1 MAIALIALLLIE
13 LVLQITWNRPYFV
26 CGITVFDRRIAASS
40 TARARLT
47 PGSLERDLATD
58 QGTTLAFHRFPDG
71 RVAFRGSFGFGQRR
85 YYPLMRGL
93 IVVDAARNQVRV
105 LGLCNWFPV
114 AFVLALVPII
124 ALRPS
129 AAPLLLLPVVFVI
142 GYVIQKKQFL
152 AVVEAVRAQLDDT
165 SMEVI
170 LAERLQARQR
180 R

>member
-1 MAIALIALLLIE
+1 LRFIDSPMDWSRFAALSGS
-13 LVLQITWNRPYFV
+13 PS
-26 CGITVFDRRIAASS
+26 AA
-40 TARARLT
+40 
-47 PGSLERDLATD
+47 
-58 QGTTLAFHRFPDG
+58 TT
-71 RVAFRGSFGFGQRR
+71 R
-85 YYPLMRGL
+85 YYPLMPGL
-93 IVVDAARNQVRV
+93 IVVDAAHNQVRV

-152 AVVEAVRAQLDDT
+152 AVVEAIRAQLDDT

>member
-1 MAIALIALLLIE
+1 MAIAMIALLLIE
-13 LVLQITWNRPYFV
+13 LVLQIVWNRLYFV
-26 CGITVFDRRIAASS
+26 FGITVFDRRIAASAE
-40 TARARLT
+40 ARARLT
-47 PGSLERDLATD
+47 PASLERDLATD

-71 RVAFRGSFGFGQRR
+71 LVAFRGSFGFAQRR

-93 IVVDAARNQVRV
+93 IVIDAARNQVRV
-105 LGLCNWFPV
+105 LGLCSWFPV

-129 AAPLLLLPVVFVI
+129 AAPLLLLPVVFVF
-142 GYVIQKKQFL
+142 GYIIQKKQFL
-152 AVVEAVRAQLDDT
+152 AVVEAIRAQLDD
-165 SMEVI
+165 SPMDVI